1 MKFPKWLKLVGM
13 AVGAT
18 LVASCGQGGG
28 GAAQQDDSPEAA
40 AFQFRHG
47 VMEAVSYK
55 VAQMRGMAQGD
66 VPVNEDQFKKDAQ
79 DLVVLAGMIPE
90 GFIPNSGDVKGSRAL
105 PAIWMNM
112 DDFKQKAKDLQMA
125 AQTVADAA
133 ASQGFQ
139 GAKGS
144 IQPVGQACGGCHRPY
159 RRSEEE

>member
-1 MKFPKWLKLVGM
+1 MKFSKSLTVVGLSF
-13 AVGAT
+13 AAL

-28 GAAQQDDSPEAA
+28 GAAQEDDSPEAA
-40 AFQFRHG
+40 AFQYRHG
-47 VMEAVSYK
+47 VMEAVSWK
-55 VAQMRGMAQGD
+55 VSQMRGMAQGD
-66 VPVNEDQFKKDAQ
+66 VPVDEAAFKKDSQ
-79 DLVVLAGMIPE
+79 DLVTLAGMIPE

-125 AQTVADAA
+125 AQAVADAA
-133 ASQGFQ
+133 SSQGFQ
-139 GAKGS
+139 AAKGM